1 MVNVTIINYKKY
13 SSNDGF
19 PKVGESIE
27 AYDKMNCLGEWFYL
41 CQYGI
46 HFLSIKQDDAK
57 EIKQCT
63 NGQLSL

>member
-1 MVNVTIINYKKY
+1 MTIINYKKY

-41 CQYGI
+41 CQYNELFI
-46 HFLSIKQDDAK
+46 PLK
-57 EIKQCT
+57 ESDIEHMNQLK
-63 NGQLSL
+63 NGQLSLL

>member
-1 MVNVTIINYKKY
+1 MQIINYKKY
-13 SSNDGF
+13 SANGF

-27 AYDKMNCLGEWFYL
+27 AYDKTKCLGEVFYL
-41 CQYGI
+41 CEYGI
-46 HFLSIKQDDAK
+46 HFLSIKECDAK